1 MEAAQKQMKIRLPQS
16 MRDRIR
22 ERAAAN
28 RRSMNAEI
36 VHYLDRA
43 LADPAQIKG
52 SAEAATSPSH
62 VTHNP

>member
-1 MEAAQKQMKIRLPQS
+1 MEAAQKQMKIRLPDGMQ
-16 MRDRIR
+16 DRIR

-36 VHYLDRA
+36 IHYLDRA
-43 LADPAQIKG
+43 LADRQEAKG
-52 SAEAATSPSH
+52 PAEAATSPSH